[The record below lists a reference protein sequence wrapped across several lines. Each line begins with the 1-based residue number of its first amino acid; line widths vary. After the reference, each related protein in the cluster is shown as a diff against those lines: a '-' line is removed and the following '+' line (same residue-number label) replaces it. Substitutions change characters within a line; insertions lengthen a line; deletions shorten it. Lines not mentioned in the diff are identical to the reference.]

1 MEPEFNLPSSDDVE
15 ALLESIPDD
24 KTRRAMKEMMQVMVA
39 NQETT
44 EKRTMD

>member
-24 KTRRAMKEMMQVMVA
+24 KRRAMKEMMQVMVA

-44 EKRTMD
+44 DKRIMD